1 MTKLNAD
8 VTNSIVWPSILTAK
22 QISMHDARLQYE
34 TNICVQC
41 QIAIQNKYLCAMPDY
56 NTNICTQCKIL
67 KNKYLCV
74 MPNCQDMITPNT
86 DVTNIVRYDTKDI
99 QVHDKIVLCEPNV

>member
-1 MTKLNAD
+1 
-8 VTNSIVWPSILTAK
+8 
-22 QISMHDARLQYE
+22 
-34 TNICVQC
+34 
-41 QIAIQNKYLCAMPDY
+41 MPDY